1 MSLLAVPDYR
11 LKLDCMILK
20 EELDAAFETLL
31 PQIDTVINAC
41 VEIKRSEALPKIFC
55 MLVQIGNFLNAN
67 ASFGNAAGFKLN
79 SLWKILDVKA
89 AQKSITLLHFISMV
103 RFGIQM

>member
-1 MSLLAVPDYR
+1 MEILRSFSGDPSQLGIAEQFFMSLLAVPDYR

-41 VEIKRSEALPKIFC
+41 IGQSDIFWCSASLNLTLFLFSCKRPKET
-55 MLVQIGNFLNAN
+55 
-67 ASFGNAAGFKLN
+67 SF
-79 SLWKILDVKA
+79 
-89 AQKSITLLHFISMV
+89 
-103 RFGIQM
+103 